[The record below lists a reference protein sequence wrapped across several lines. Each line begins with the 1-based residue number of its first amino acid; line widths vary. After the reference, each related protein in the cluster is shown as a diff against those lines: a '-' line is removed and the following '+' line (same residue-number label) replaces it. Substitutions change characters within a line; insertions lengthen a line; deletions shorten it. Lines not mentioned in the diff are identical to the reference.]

1 MNKNSAL
8 AVKRPHHYFNWRHH
22 TANFLTLISDDEMR
36 SSNLYF
42 FAGTSPSACTPAC
55 SDRPTCGNCTGGL
68 CMWCKNL
75 NMCIDRNAYL
85 ASFPYGQC
93 MDWTTKADE
102 CPLAPNK
109 NDSKVKNT

>member
-1 MNKNSAL
+1 MPINM
-8 AVKRPHHYFNWRHH
+8 
-22 TANFLTLISDDEMR
+22 I
-36 SSNLYF
+36 
-42 FAGTSPSACTPAC
+42 AGTSPSACTPAC

-102 CPLAPNK
+102 CPLAPSK
-109 NDSKVKNT
+109 NDSKVKECATDNPLPYYSLGRQVVKKLL